1 MPKYITIKNY
11 NVRIN
16 LSNVSSYFPIDLV
29 PSVKI
34 DDDKKMINPIK
45 DWWLN
50 PQPNKNSDI
59 KEMQYYIGF
68 CFNGDGEYVRK
79 FIFKDKEER
88 DYCMKEMDES
98 VDMCCINVSAE
109 YGLIKKGDKV
119 IVDLWADN
127 FWTTVKY
134 KNEYCINYK
143 SKKIPIIK
151 LQNNSWVSLDAVSDE
166 DSKGFLLIKNKKGD
180 IFEIHKNL
188 LKKLDK

>member
-1 MPKYITIKNY
+1 MSPTWSII
-11 NVRIN
+11 
-16 LSNVSSYFPIDLV
+16 S
-29 PSVKI
+29 KI
-34 DDDKKMINPIK
+34 VEH
-45 DWWLN
+45 L
-50 PQPNKNSDI
+50 
-59 KEMQYYIGF
+59 
-68 CFNGDGEYVRK
+68 
-79 FIFKDKEER
+79 
-88 DYCMKEMDES
+88 
-98 VDMCCINVSAE
+98 
-109 YGLIKKGDKV
+109 KGDKV